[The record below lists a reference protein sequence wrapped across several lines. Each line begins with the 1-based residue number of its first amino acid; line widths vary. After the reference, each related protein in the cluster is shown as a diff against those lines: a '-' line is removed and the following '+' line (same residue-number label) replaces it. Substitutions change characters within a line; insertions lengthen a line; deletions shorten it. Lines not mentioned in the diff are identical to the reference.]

1 MMQDFV
7 TKHFFNLYIF
17 TLIFGHIFYGT
28 IGFDFTDEICAL
40 LLLIL
45 FSYNMFKNPLW
56 EINKAFL
63 ITIGIFIFYLCY
75 SFYIRSNVTTGI
87 ISDFIIQFKPYLAFW
102 GTYSLMPKLNTNQ
115 KKILQWIAI
124 FCWCIQLILAITEL
138 FRHATLS
145 DVMGHSTYFAAGVIA
160 TSLCYLYTGNFT
172 LKNKLIFLGML
183 SIGLISTRSKF
194 YGLYAFSIFLVLYF
208 ANIKR
213 LTLNLKNSVIIV
225 GVIALVVA
233 VAWQKI
239 YFYFYQTITN
249 EVDRD
254 MIARYV
260 LYITSPQVLID
271 YFPFGS
277 GFATY
282 GTFSSGVYYSHIYI
296 DYGIDTVWGMS
307 RDFYSYV
314 ADTFYPSLAQFGV
327 CGIFLYILFWTY
339 IIKKAISFNIE
350 YKQNKLLIIALFII
364 TYFAIEGTSDSTFT
378 THRGIYMLMT
388 LGLVMAEMKYNYQE
402 LINKKRHENITN
414 Q

>member
-1 MMQDFV
+1 MQTFV

-40 LLLIL
+40 ILLIL
-45 FSYNMFKNPLW
+45 FSYNVIKNPQW

-63 ITIGIFIFYLCY
+63 ITIGIFLFYLCY
-75 SFYIRSNVTTGI
+75 SLYIRSNVTSGI

-102 GTYSLMPKLNTNQ
+102 GTYSLMPKFDINK
-115 KKILQWIAI
+115 KKILRWIAVS
-124 FCWCIQLILAITEL
+124 CWVIQLTLAITEI
-138 FRHATLS
+138 FRHSTLA

-160 TSLCYLYTGNFT
+160 TSICFLYTGDFS
-172 LKNKLIFLGML
+172 LKDKLLFLGML

-194 YGLYAFSIFLVLYF
+194 YGLYAFSVFLILYF
-208 ANIKR
+208 SKIKHF
-213 LTLNLKNSVIIV
+213 TLNFKNIMIIIGVVAIVII
-225 GVIALVVA
+225 

-239 YFYFYQTITN
+239 HFYFYQTITN
-249 EVDRD
+249 EVDKD

-260 LYITSPQVLID
+260 LYVTSPQIIID

-282 GTFSSGVYYSHIYI
+282 GTFSSGVYYSHIYV

-314 ADTFYPSLAQFGV
+314 ADTFYPSLAQFGI
-327 CGIFLYILFWTY
+327 CGIFLYITFWMY
-339 IIKKAISFNIE
+339 IVKKAINFNRQ
-350 YKQNKLLIIALFII
+350 YKQNKLLIIVLFIV

-388 LGLVMAEMKYNYQE
+388 LGLIMAEMKYKYQE
-402 LINKKRHENITN
+402 LIKIHKNENITN
-414 Q
+414 